1 MDEKGFISV
10 EYLFSIFIILIIA
23 SGLLFF
29 TSASIMSEKNIEENV
44 NHRLIL
50 DNIASSIS
58 QVNSNGEGYSML
70 IDLDSKSGFYEVT
83 VEKDRL
89 TIEFSNKKGET
100 LIFPLNIDSRYKLYS
115 GNSYRISKTE
125 DGKVVIS

>member
-29 TSASIMSEKNIEENV
+29 TSATIMSEKNIEDNV
-44 NHRLIL
+44 KHRLIL

-70 IDLDSKSGFYEVT
+70 IDLDSKSGYYEVT

-100 LIFPLNIDSRYKLYS
+100 LILPLNIDSRYKLYS

>member
-44 NHRLIL
+44 KHRLIL

-70 IDLDSKSGFYEVT
+70 IDLDSKSGFYEVA

-100 LIFPLNIDSRYKLYS
+100 LILPLNIDSRYKLYS
-115 GNSYRISKTE
+115 GNSYRISKTG

>member
-23 SGLLFF
+23 LGLLFF
-29 TSASIMSEKNIEENV
+29 TSASIISEKNIEENV

-100 LIFPLNIDSRYKLYS
+100 LILPLNIDSIYKLYS
-115 GNSYRISKTE
+115 GNSYRISKTG

>member
-83 VEKDRL
+83 VEKDRR

-100 LIFPLNIDSRYKLYS
+100 LILPLNIDSRYKLYS

>member
-29 TSASIMSEKNIEENV
+29 TSATIMSEKNIEENV

-83 VEKDRL
+83 VEKDRI

-100 LIFPLNIDSRYKLYS
+100 LILPLNIDSIYKLYS
-115 GNSYRISKTE
+115 GNSYRISKTG

>member
-70 IDLDSKSGFYEVT
+70 IDLDSKSGFYEVA

-89 TIEFSNKKGET
+89 TIEFSKKKGET
-100 LIFPLNIDSRYKLYS
+100 LILPLNIDSRYKLYS

>member
-29 TSASIMSEKNIEENV
+29 TSATIMSEKNIEENV
-44 NHRLIL
+44 KHRLIL

-70 IDLDSKSGFYEVT
+70 INLDSKSGFYEVA

-100 LIFPLNIDSRYKLYS
+100 LILPLNIDSRYKLYS

>member
-29 TSASIMSEKNIEENV
+29 TSATIMSEKNIEENV
-44 NHRLIL
+44 KHRLIL

-100 LIFPLNIDSRYKLYS
+100 LILPLNIDSRYKLYS

>member
-100 LIFPLNIDSRYKLYS
+100 LILPLNIDSRYKLYS